1 VKTTTG
7 AATHEEL
14 LAQMARVGR
23 EHRDAT
29 VLFHSTMAGLLG
41 LHPTDYKTLGI
52 LDRLG
57 PLSAGE
63 IASHSG
69 LATASVTNLL
79 DRLESKGFVRRVA
92 DPDDGRRLRVE
103 PIRERLAGARKKFAG
118 AVRSLAALV
127 GSYDDHELAVIVD
140 FLGRNAER
148 LRRETA
154 KLEDATRRHP
164 RRRNLNPPRFPK
176 EQS

>member
-1 VKTTTG
+1 MATP

-23 EHRDAT
+23 ENSDAT
-29 VLFHSTMAGLLG
+29 VLFHSAMADLLG

-63 IASHSG
+63 IARHSG
-69 LATASVTNLL
+69 LAAASVTNLL

-92 DPDDGRRLRVE
+92 DPEDGRRLRVE
-103 PIRERLAGARKKFAG
+103 PIRERLTAARRRFAG
-118 AVRSLAALV
+118 PVRSLAELV

-148 LRRETA
+148 LRSETA
-154 KLEDATRRHP
+154 RLQGAPAP
-164 RRRNLNPPRFPK
+164 RRRGRRARDSSK
-176 EQS
+176 HTEES

>member
-1 VKTTTG
+1 M
-7 AATHEEL
+7 AARARATHEEL

-23 EHRDAT
+23 EHSDAT

-63 IASHSG
+63 IAGHSG

-79 DRLESKGFVRRVA
+79 DRLESKGFVRRVP
-92 DPDDGRRLRVE
+92 DPEDGRRLRVE
-103 PIRERLAGARKKFAG
+103 PVRERLSAARKQFAG
-118 AVRSLAALV
+118 TVQSLAELV
-127 GSYDDHELAVIVD
+127 GSYDDRELAVIVD

-148 LRRETA
+148 LRGETA
-154 KLEDATRRHP
+154 KVENAAA
-164 RRRNLNPPRFPK
+164 RRRTLNQRHPK